1 MLFVK
6 TYQPQ
11 HALVDDI
18 KWNRTSEPL
27 ATDNTTSSALH
38 FASSSIIQNVTG
50 NVSAPEGC
58 YVFNFEEM
66 DFLPWDNPDN
76 IVSAEVE
83 EMTLRLK
90 DTLFLP
96 ILFLIGGPANVINM
110 AVFYKQGLKDRVN
123 LCLFALSLADELY
136 LIQAM
141 FLFGEQLQLQF
152 TTKERFGPMT
162 MFMINKNLVGFYGF
176 TWVSQIL
183 SAIIASER
191 CLCVLSPLRFQTLL
205 KTKNMAVV
213 IATVYLLVMGP
224 YFFVASRYRIACI
237 FDPTSDTVRYAEVAG
252 EFYQNHEEIINY
264 LDSFVFGIGIS
275 GAVSLV
281 VTITTITT
289 AMKIRQAA
297 LWRAGTSST
306 SSSSS
311 LSISPREVALTKML
325 IGNSV
330 LFTVCLFPLSV
341 LRVVWFAFPDM
352 DVGRR
357 HHNFYMTI
365 QWIEEIFSYV
375 NSAFNIVVYYTMG
388 SRYRDTLWDIFGR
401 KKRGK
406 AKGMP
411 RTETKST
418 KETTS
423 TDACTLNSAV
433 PYP

>member
-1 MLFVK
+1 M
-6 TYQPQ
+6 
-11 HALVDDI
+11 
-18 KWNRTSEPL
+18 WSRNSEL
-27 ATDNTTSSALH
+27 TVVDNTTEH
-38 FASSSIIQNVTG
+38 NVTSSSIMRNVTG
-50 NVSAPEGC
+50 NVSVPEGC
-58 YVFNFEEM
+58 YVFNFEDME
-66 DFLPWDNPDN
+66 FLPWDNPDN

-83 EMTLRLK
+83 EMTRRLK

-162 MFMINKNLVGFYGF
+162 IFMINKNLVGFYGF
-176 TWVSQIL
+176 GWVSQIM

-205 KTKNMAVV
+205 KTKNMAIV
-213 IATVYLLVMGP
+213 ITTVYLSVVGL
-224 YFFVASRYRIACI
+224 YFFVAARYRIACVC
-237 FDPTSDTVRYAEVAG
+237 DPTSDTIRYAEVAG

-306 SSSSS
+306 NSSSS

-341 LRVVWFAFPDM
+341 LRVVWFALPDM

-357 HHNFYMTI
+357 HHNFYMTN

-388 SRYRDTLWDIFGR
+388 SRYRDTLWEIFGR

-406 AKGMP
+406 AKGTP
-411 RTETKST
+411 RTEEKST
-418 KETTS
+418 K
-423 TDACTLNSAV
+423 
-433 PYP
+433 